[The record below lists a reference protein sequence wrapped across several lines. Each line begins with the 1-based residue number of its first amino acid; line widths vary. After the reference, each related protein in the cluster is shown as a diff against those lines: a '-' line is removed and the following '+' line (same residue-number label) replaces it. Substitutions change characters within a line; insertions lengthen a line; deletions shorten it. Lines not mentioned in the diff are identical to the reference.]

1 MTQSNLNKW
10 RGATPSPEEV
20 QHPLLRQPRFL
31 KNAEQICLHGNHT
44 LKCSRCALWQV
55 TVVGLVRQ
63 VVAFPL
69 AGNSIPNSP
78 LSPPLPCA
86 GGGIRGLV
94 GAVGWWLRPLPHLA
108 TIIVVAIVIGVT
120 IIVAI
125 AIVATVVKTL
135 YDIFV
140 LRSRYEESRL

>member
-1 MTQSNLNKW
+1 M
-10 RGATPSPEEV
+10 
-20 QHPLLRQPRFL
+20 
-31 KNAEQICLHGNHT
+31 
-44 LKCSRCALWQV
+44 WQV

-78 LSPPLPCA
+78 LSLPLPCA
-86 GGGIRGLV
+86 QRGKARGLV
-94 GAVGWWLRPLPHLA
+94 GAVGWWLRPLPHIA
-108 TIIVVAIVIGVT
+108 TILIVAIVIGVT

-135 YDIFV
+135 FDIFV
-140 LRSRYEESRL
+140 LRSRYQESRL

>member
-1 MTQSNLNKW
+1 MCPIQSAFTSIC
-10 RGATPSPEEV
+10 RFVRSSP
-20 QHPLLRQPRFL
+20 
-31 KNAEQICLHGNHT
+31 
-44 LKCSRCALWQV
+44 LWQV

-78 LSPPLPCA
+78 STPTLPPPS
-86 GGGIRGLV
+86 GGARGLV
-94 GAVGWWLRPLPHLA
+94 GAVGGWLRPLPHLA
-108 TIIVVAIVIGVT
+108 TILLVAIVIGVT
-120 IIVAI
+120 VIVAI

-140 LRSRYEESRL
+140 LRSRYQESHL